1 MKISNGGGRSI
12 FLKLY
17 LASKTSRD
25 LSRYSETKKTR
36 KQKKDMLKEEK
47 QKNRKKKKRK
57 ILSGLGVPKNPS
69 LGPKCGPRFR
79 LTQIWDLKLH
89 STVQLTEI
97 TLH

>member
-69 LGPKCGPRFR
+69 LGP
-79 LTQIWDLKLH
+79 L
-89 STVQLTEI
+89 
-97 TLH
+97 